1 MLQSLDLHSCNICK
15 CCFLNSTCLLHLEFG
30 LVRARGGGALDGA
43 QEGNLRGDFRDDFIL
58 LRLTRLVLPLEILQK
73 RVQIFTSLLHLRVE
87 RINFSGERF
96 RGQLLLLLDQLGLF
110 FIAQFDV
117 VGAAGRAEVLAR
129 EGVQSIEVTAAL
141 VGITERRS
149 RTGEVLERRVTL
161 DAILLA
167 ETFLLRAVDVADDD
181 VVIVRER
188 LAELLPRR
196 RERLAVSAPIPSRKN
211 IFTSVIRSSKHRR
224 SRRERARG
232 EQDDSE
238 IQIKINRRSDARP
251 NPSRATPRRAARRT
265 SRSNIARDRTHA
277 PGSVELDEGALTAAD
292 QGVEVVRREIGGDR
306 IRGRRER
313 ERGDGAEGELGGEH
327 DE

>member
-1 MLQSLDLHSCNICK
+1 MNRTITLQSLDLHSCNICK

-73 RVQIFTSLLHLRVE
+73 RVQIFTSLLHLRIE

-181 VVIVRER
+181 IVVVRER

-196 RERLAVSAPIPSRKN
+196 RERLAVSAPIPSRNN
-211 IFTSVIRSSKHRR
+211 IFTSVIRSSKHPR

-238 IQIKINRRSDARP
+238 IRIKIN
-251 NPSRATPRRAARRT
+251 
-265 SRSNIARDRTHA
+265 
-277 PGSVELDEGALTAAD
+277 
-292 QGVEVVRREIGGDR
+292 
-306 IRGRRER
+306 
-313 ERGDGAEGELGGEH
+313 
-327 DE
+327 

>member
-1 MLQSLDLHSCNICK
+1 MNRTITLQSLDLHSCNICK
-15 CCFLNSTCLLHLEFG
+15 CCFLNSTRLSHLEFG
-30 LVRARGGGALDGA
+30 LVRARSGGALDGA

-87 RINFSGERF
+87 RINFSSERF

-110 FIAQFDV
+110 FIAQIDV

-129 EGVQSIEVTAAL
+129 EGVQSIEITAAL

-181 VVIVRER
+181 VVVVRER

-196 RERLAVSAPIPSRKN
+196 RERLAVSAPIPSRNN

-224 SRRERARG
+224 SRRARARG
-232 EQDDSE
+232 EQDPDH
-238 IQIKINRRSDARP
+238 N
-251 NPSRATPRRAARRT
+251 
-265 SRSNIARDRTHA
+265 
-277 PGSVELDEGALTAAD
+277 
-292 QGVEVVRREIGGDR
+292 
-306 IRGRRER
+306 
-313 ERGDGAEGELGGEH
+313 
-327 DE
+327 